1 MFEILVFRVEVIKWP
16 PLVFPV
22 TLASDETGLSSE
34 AATQQITQLLA
45 MRRKLKAE
53 QANMAVAEAVQAVP
67 LPVMAVKE
75 EPLPKPK
82 LLSPPASPK
91 KRPFL
96 QVCGHPPKPKQQI
109 CLKSKHPPPL
119 KGSVAAPKGHSGAG
133 LGLKIVF
140 SIVCILYFF
149 SLQ

>member
-1 MFEILVFRVEVIKWP
+1 MFEMLVFRVEVIKWP

-45 MRRKLKAE
+45 TRRKLKAE

-96 QVCGHPPKPKQQI
+96 QVCGHPPKPKQQRPKGAKR
-109 CLKSKHPPPL
+109 CLKAKHPPPL
-119 KGSVAAPKGHSGAG
+119 KGSVAGGSGAG

-140 SIVCILYFF
+140 SIVCIL
-149 SLQ
+149 